1 MKLNIFKRADFTEPE
16 VTLKYS
22 EETPQ
27 IENLIDTL
35 RIFCQSIQAEKNG
48 SNHTIT
54 LDEIFYIESVDEK
67 SYIYTKDDVF
77 DCKHK
82 LYTLEKMF
90 ADTSFIRVSKS
101 CILNIAKLKSVRPFI
116 NGKFEATLRNE
127 EKIIINR
134 HYVADFKKKFGL

>member
-1 MKLNIFKRADFTEPE
+1 M
-16 VTLKYS
+16 
-22 EETPQ
+22 
-27 IENLIDTL
+27 
-35 RIFCQSIQAEKNG
+35 
-48 SNHTIT
+48 
-54 LDEIFYIESVDEK
+54 
-67 SYIYTKDDVF
+67 F

>member
-1 MKLNIFKRADFTEPE
+1 MKLNILKRSGFTEPE

-22 EETPQ
+22 NETPQ

-35 RIFCQSIQAEKNG
+35 RIFCQSIQAEKDG
-48 SNHTIT
+48 SNHSIT

-67 SYIYTKDDVF
+67 SYIYTKDDVYE
-77 DCKHK
+77 CKHK
-82 LYTLEKMF
+82 LYTLEGMF
-90 ADTSFIRVSKS
+90 KDTSFIRVSKS

>member
-1 MKLNIFKRADFTEPE
+1 MKLNILKRSEFTEPE

-22 EETPQ
+22 EETQQ

-35 RIFCQSIQAEKNG
+35 RIFCQSIQVEKDG
-48 SNHTIT
+48 SNHNIT

-67 SYIYTKDDVF
+67 SYIYTSSDVYE
-77 DCKHK
+77 CKHK

-90 ADTSFIRVSKS
+90 EDTSFIRVSKS